1 MRTPRAQDGAVLLLV
16 ALSLT
21 VLLGMAALV
30 ADLGQFRA
38 HRRQLQTVADA
49 GALAGALQLP
59 PFSDGSN
66 SCTRADAMERQNTNL
81 TDGKN
86 MVVNGNLSTSYCE
99 IIGGSVRVKPV
110 ESSVPYIFGQVLGF
124 ASTTIDARARARV
137 VYLTRSTGLLP
148 FGVED
153 LRPEP
158 SVTCITRQDRAAD
171 PAGRVR
177 MPGAL
182 RRAFP
187 TGATPGEASTH
198 SAAGRRIDGVAGG
211 GRQHQQDDRPG
222 PTSAT
227 SAADQTI
234 ADGHDDQR
242 RARHGRSCRRS
253 RTTSTTTRPRTPP
266 RRSTSTGAP
275 DQRRRD
281 ENVSSSR
288 YDGSKYRGRHSR
300 WRRVRLYLARWPQR
314 ARAPVA
320 TTRQRA
326 GQDSRSP
333 SAQARTHR
341 RPSAPVSNT
350 YARDDGDIL
359 QQWLQTATTST
370 HRCPPTSPRRRHLQ
384 ARVPVLVKGR
394 TSP

>member
-38 HRRQLQTVADA
+38 HRRQLQTAADA

-66 SCTRADAMERQNTNL
+66 SCARADSIERQNTNL

-153 LRPEP
+153 LRPK
-158 SVTCITRQDRAAD
+158 SVTIIIDKTGQRIPLALCGQPD
-171 PAGRVR
+171 AGGLSLLVQ
-177 MPGAL
+177 
-182 RRAFP
+182 RR
-187 TGATPGEASTH
+187 GERDH
-198 SAAGRRIDGVAGG
+198 RAAGRRIDGFAGG
-211 GRQHQQDDRPG
+211 GRQHQQGDRLEQRRLRRLRPG
-222 PTSAT
+222 ADHRVDGDGLHGWPALRQGRGAV
-227 SAADQTI
+227 AAD
-234 ADGHDDQR
+234 G
-242 RARHGRSCRRS
+242 S
-253 RTTSTTTRPRTPP
+253 
-266 RRSTSTGAP
+266 
-275 DQRRRD
+275 
-281 ENVSSSR
+281 VS
-288 YDGSKYRGRHSR
+288 
-300 WRRVRLYLARWPQR
+300 LL
-314 ARAPVA
+314 PVDLDA
-320 TTRQRA
+320 
-326 GQDSRSP
+326 QDV
-333 SAQARTHR
+333 R
-341 RPSAPVSNT
+341 RPCA
-350 YARDDGDIL
+350 
-359 QQWLQTATTST
+359 
-370 HRCPPTSPRRRHLQ
+370 H
-384 ARVPVLVKGR
+384 
-394 TSP
+394 